1 MILLSLFTNVWELF
15 YSSKYHST
23 YSIISRE
30 LIVILNRIMEN
41 KKHFTFSSA
50 KRDKTKKKKRQIK
63 NGLKK
68 KSNQRISKQ
77 NR

>member
-1 MILLSLFTNVWELF
+1 MILLSLFTNVWERF

-50 KRDKTKKKKRQIK
+50 KRNKTKKKMDKEWI
-63 NGLKK
+63 KK
-68 KSNQRISKQ
+68 KNNQRISKQ

>member
-50 KRDKTKKKKRQIK
+50 KRDKTKKKKTDKEWI
-63 NGLKK
+63 KK